1 MKKLIALITL
11 LSLLFGSVAIAA
23 DKKPVVK
30 NGSYKV
36 TSVVD
41 GDTFKIAVGKTTET
55 VRLIGVDT
63 PETVHP
69 NKAVQPYGKEASAYT
84 KKILAGKTVKLVFD
98 VQQRDKYGRLLAY
111 AYLADGTFVNSTLIK
126 NGYAVL
132 MTIPPN
138 VKYTKQF
145 TALQKEARDKKR
157 GLWADAKK
165 ADAKK
170 PATSGN
176 NAKLKYDPNGPDRD
190 CPDFDTH
197 EEAQA
202 FFIAAGGP
210 DKDPHRLDR
219 DNDGAA
225 CEKD

>member
-1 MKKLIALITL
+1 MKKLIVFITL
-11 LSLLFGSVAIAA
+11 LTLLFGSVAMAA
-23 DKKPVVK
+23 DKKPTLK
-30 NGSYKV
+30 NGNYKV

-41 GDTFKIAVGKTTET
+41 GDTFKIAVGKSTEN

-69 NKAVQPYGKEASAYT
+69 TKPVEYYGKEASIYT
-84 KKILAGKTVKLVFD
+84 KKLLTGKTVTLVFD

-111 AYLADGTFVNSTLIK
+111 VYLADGTFVNSELIK

-132 MTIPPN
+132 LTIPPN
-138 VKYTKQF
+138 VKHTKTF
-145 TALQKEARDKKR
+145 TALQKEARDNKR
-157 GLWADAKK
+157 GLWADNNK
-165 ADAKK
+165 AESK
-170 PATSGN
+170 PATGV
-176 NAKLKYDPNGPDRD
+176 KYDPNGPDRD
-190 CPDFDTH
+190 CTDFDT
-197 EEAQA
+197 EAEAQA

-219 DNDGAA
+219 DKDGAA